1 MGDGLQNTVCNTIE
15 DIRKAK
21 QGVLDAIKKA
31 RSFCAGPPLLNI
43 DASLPSININFAVI
57 NFLRDIMAVLGNL
70 KILVD

>member
-70 KILVD
+70 KK